1 MGFSIEEKLKPLVE
15 YLYYHGISRDGMKR
29 ILMSEPIVFCL
40 DLETAIV
47 WKVCHCWLCWDVLG
61 PRSECFLFL
70 LRFYKLNEFFCLNFL
85 LLILVSVKFS
95 ALFSISHNDSWIT
108 CMLNSLNMNQKYVK
122 LCHFWCCVLFWQFLI
137 HFSFMWRYGF
147 FRTLTF

>member
-47 WKVCHCWLCWDVLG
+47 
-61 PRSECFLFL
+61 
-70 LRFYKLNEFFCLNFL
+70 
-85 LLILVSVKFS
+85 
-95 ALFSISHNDSWIT
+95 
-108 CMLNSLNMNQKYVK
+108 
-122 LCHFWCCVLFWQFLI
+122 
-137 HFSFMWRYGF
+137 
-147 FRTLTF
+147 